1 MMKLSDDIVFTLVN
15 QDSQPYISYLTTC
28 GDKIYQASRNTSA
41 ITCYTIKVMG
51 IKRRISAEGSILY
64 NSG

>member
-1 MMKLSDDIVFTLVN
+1 MMKLSDDRVSTSVN
-15 QDSQPYISYLTTC
+15 QVSLPYISYLTTC
-28 GDKIYQASRNTSA
+28 GDKIYQANRDTSA

-64 NSG
+64 NNG

>member
-15 QDSQPYISYLTTC
+15 QVSLPYISYLTAC
-28 GDKIYQASRNTSA
+28 GDKIYQANRDISG